1 MSKSQYK
8 SVAERIQD
16 PGFCFFPTVSSHQVI
31 HEVKVYSLLLL
42 ARKNTSMTSRND
54 SGISVSFFLDQDLI
68 VFKLNRIA
76 SLQFVHAILAF
87 MRLIVRPKGNGSW
100 RKKV

>member
-1 MSKSQYK
+1 M
-8 SVAERIQD
+8 A
-16 PGFCFFPTVSSHQVI
+16 
-31 HEVKVYSLLLL
+31 
-42 ARKNTSMTSRND
+42 SRND

-87 MRLIVRPKGNGSW
+87 MRLIVRPIYTMVPGERRFRMRIMINFMEKLSVND
-100 RKKV
+100 